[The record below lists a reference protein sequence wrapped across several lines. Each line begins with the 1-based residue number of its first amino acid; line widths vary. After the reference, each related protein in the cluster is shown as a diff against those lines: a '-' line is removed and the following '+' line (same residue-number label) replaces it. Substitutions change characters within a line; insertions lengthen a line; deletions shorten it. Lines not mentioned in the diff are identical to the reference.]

1 VEPVDWPRSLIAFAL
16 GAVLLW
22 DAWRPRPARRR
33 SRALFIV
40 AVVAGLVQMLVMD

>member
-22 DAWRPRPARRR
+22 DAWRTRPVRRR